1 MVKYRFLTDEELK
14 ELETEFKQFMI
25 SNGLHDDEWRAINK
39 NTPKKAKEIVG
50 MFSDLILEKVF
61 AQTKYLLHHSNDK
74 IKVFYF
80 TAEKAVMIGLDFEGE
95 AIIPKD
101 ELIAF
106 VKANVG
112 KFQIYTASKSYETGD
127 RNNEIFALVKNG
139 AEKVDEYWF
148 DFLSKLK

>member
-14 ELETEFKQFMI
+14 ELEAEFKQFMI

-39 NTPKKAKEIVG
+39 NTPEKAKEVVG

-61 AQTKYLLHHSNDK
+61 SQTKYLLHHSNDK

-80 TAEKAVMIGLDFEGE
+80 TAEKALMIGLDFEGE
-95 AIIPKD
+95 EVILQD
-101 ELIAF
+101 GLVDF
-106 VKANVG
+106 VKANIE
-112 KFQIYTASKSYETGD
+112 KLKIYTASKSYESAN
-127 RNNEIFALVKNG
+127 RNNEVFALVKNG